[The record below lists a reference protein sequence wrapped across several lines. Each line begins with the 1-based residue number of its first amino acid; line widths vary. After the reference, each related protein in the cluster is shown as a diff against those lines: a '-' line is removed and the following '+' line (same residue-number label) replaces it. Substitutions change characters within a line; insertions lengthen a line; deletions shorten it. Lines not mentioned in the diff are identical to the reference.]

1 MKEFGEE
8 EESYFGL
15 ILHKISLKYLKPH
28 NFGQFSQAYHFYLPN
43 TLFYIS
49 LNYQLI

>member
-1 MKEFGEE
+1 MKEYGEE
-8 EESYFGL
+8 EESCFGL